1 MVCQHVGVVGKE
13 PDIGATSRT
22 VADNV
27 KRLRTAHNM
36 NFTQLSEKLLAAANW
51 EINPVGI
58 RRIETGERRVTPD
71 DLTALAIA
79 LGVYPATLLMPP
91 ADTKLDPVEV
101 TGFGDALTAEQ
112 LWDWLIAE
120 RPLPGTTRM
129 ALLSFLTVATPEWH
143 ALRKS
148 KQLNDTLL
156 GMLDAPE
163 GEHDG
168 KD

>member
-1 MVCQHVGVVGKE
+1 MVCQHMGVVGKE

-22 VADNV
+22 VAENV
-27 KRLRTAHNM
+27 KRLRTAQNM

-79 LGVYPATLLMPP
+79 LGVYPVTLLMPL
-91 ADTKLDPVEV
+91 ADAKSDPVEV
-101 TGFGDALTAEQ
+101 TGFGDDLTAEQ

-120 RPLPGTTRM
+120 RPLPGATRVS
-129 ALLSFLTVATPEWH
+129 LLTLLTVASPEWH

-148 KQLNDTLL
+148 KQLNDALL

-163 GEHDG
+163 GGSDG